1 MCLKCGK
8 AVSGNPQPRIILLS
22 WLNDHPAGV
31 GTFCAETDTI
41 QCDEDMV

>member
-1 MCLKCGK
+1 MRGSRFRQSATKDN
-8 AVSGNPQPRIILLS
+8 VVS

-31 GTFCAETDTI
+31 GTFCAEIDTI

>member
-1 MCLKCGK
+1 MRGSRFRQSATNFL
-8 AVSGNPQPRIILLS
+8 